1 MVSVVNQINGHK
13 VLMVTGAYFP
23 ELSGAGL
30 QCRSLTQVLK
40 GTADFIVFTT
50 TAQPTLPESEDIDGI
65 PVFRVPIDP
74 RRFASKLTGLW
85 RFTVLFATHRQR
97 FSIVHLHGFSQK
109 SILFMALAAIFRK
122 AVVIKLTG
130 VDFDDPVAIRRRGR
144 WTYWWYSRAALFV
157 GISPQFRLLYEQA
170 GLPRQR
176 FTMIP
181 NGVDVTRFCP
191 VQVDECEML
200 RRQYGLPINGPVV
213 LFVGF
218 FSVDKCPDVLFE
230 AWLRATEGL
239 TIQATLFFVGAT
251 RSTYHEISS
260 PLVERIRRESTLLE
274 GTNRRVV
281 FLESIL
287 DIEQVYK
294 CADVFVLPSVREG
307 LPNALLEAMASGLG
321 CIASRLEGVT
331 DSIIRDG
338 VNGRLVEPAN
348 VEELSN
354 VLQMLLAQPDVV
366 ADMGSRARKTI
377 EMQFNLRDTGQK
389 YLAAYRLLDSGSL

>member
-1 MVSVVNQINGHK
+1 
-13 VLMVTGAYFP
+13 MVTGAYFP

-30 QCRSLTQVLK
+30 QCRSLIQVLK
-40 GTADFIVFTT
+40 ESADFMVFTT
-50 TAQPTLPESEDIDGI
+50 TAHQALPESEKIDGV
-65 PVFRVPIDP
+65 PVFRVSINP
-74 RRFASKLTGLW
+74 RRFASKLAGLW
-85 RFTVLFATHRQR
+85 RFTMLFATHRHQ

-109 SILFMALAAIFRK
+109 SILLIALAAVFGK

-130 VDFDDPVAIRRRGR
+130 VNFDDPIAIRRRGR
-144 WTYWWYSRAALFV
+144 WTYWWYSRAALFIGV
-157 GISPQFRLLYEQA
+157 SPQFRMLYDQA
-170 GLPRQR
+170 GLPQQR
-176 FTMIP
+176 FRMIP
-181 NGVDVTRFCP
+181 NGVDVTRFRP
-191 VQVDECEML
+191 VRIGECEVL
-200 RRQYGLPINGPVV
+200 RREFGLPTTGLVV

-239 TIQATLFFVGAT
+239 TTQTTLFFVGAT

-287 DIEQVYK
+287 DVEQVYK

-307 LPNALLEAMASGLG
+307 LPNALLEAMASGLR
-321 CIASRLEGVT
+321 CVASRLEGVT
-331 DSIIRDG
+331 DSIIQDG
-338 VNGRLVEPAN
+338 VNGRLVEPTN

-354 VLQMLLAQPDVV
+354 VLQVLLAQPNV
-366 ADMGSRARKTI
+366 ATDMGCRARKTI
-377 EMQFNLRDTGQK
+377 EIRFNLRDTGQK
-389 YLAAYRLLDSGSL
+389 HLAAYRSLDSGAA